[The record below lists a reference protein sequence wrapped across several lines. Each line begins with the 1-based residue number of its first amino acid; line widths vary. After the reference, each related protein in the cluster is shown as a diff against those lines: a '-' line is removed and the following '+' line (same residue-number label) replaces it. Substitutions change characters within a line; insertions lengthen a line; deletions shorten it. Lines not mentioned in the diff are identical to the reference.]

1 MLTLEDLIGNIYIQ
15 GSCQIPG
22 KDILSKFDFSP
33 FDSPKRGDRTYNTA
47 LPEERF
53 AHLTDPQADLVL
65 DIMIE
70 LKANLFANTKMRLLF
85 NDVWEGVGDNVVDYH
100 NDYDP
105 YLPDYLAHLNIYL
118 DDSGPNSG
126 GLLEVMAAD
135 SGDVI
140 SSFYPKK
147 HDIVIINQKP
157 GYLHRAHR
165 CCTKRRL
172 ISFKVAFPEFMKRI

>member
-1 MLTLEDLIGNIYIQ
+1 MLNLCALISDIYIQ
-15 GSCQIPG
+15 GSHRIDG
-22 KDILSKFDFSP
+22 KELLSKFDFSP
-33 FDSPKRGDRTYNTA
+33 FDAPKHGDRDYKTA

-53 AHLTDPQADLVL
+53 SYLSDPQASLVFDL
-65 DIMIE
+65 MTE
-70 LKANLFANTKMRLLF
+70 LRASVFVGTKIRLLF
-85 NDVWEGVGDNVVDYH
+85 NDVWDGVGDNVVDYH

-126 GLLEVMAAD
+126 GLLEVMDAD

-140 SSFYPKK
+140 TSFYPKK

-165 CCTKRRL
+165 CCNKRRL
-172 ISFKVAFPEFMKRI
+172 ISFKIALPEFMKRI